1 MQIITRAVGEGAL
14 SVDNPLIERLY
25 LSRGLT
31 HADETEKSLA
41 SLLSPL
47 GLIDIEKAAERIAD
61 AVVEQQSIL
70 IIGDYDA
77 DGATSVAL
85 SKLALAAMGAGVV
98 EFLVPDRFQF
108 GYGLSVAIVA
118 VAERLKPDL
127 IITVDNGIS
136 SLDGVAAANAAGID
150 VIVSDHHLPGAELPA
165 AYAIVN
171 PNRGDCG
178 FSSKSMAGVGVAYYL
193 LSWVRHTLRQRQ
205 WFNSSQRPEPN
216 LGQFLDLVAL
226 GTVADVVPLDCN
238 NRILVHQGLLRMRQG
253 HTRPGIRAL
262 VEIGTRDLSRLSA
275 QDLGFAVG
283 PRLNAAGRLQD
294 MSVGIRCLLAD
305 DLSSARGLAQE
316 LDGLNK
322 DRRELEQD
330 MVADAE
336 LLLAQV
342 PKIDRNFGVAVY
354 HERFHQGVVGIVAGR
369 LRERLHRPAIV
380 FADSSEGAAGEIKGS
395 ARSIDGLNIRDVLD
409 TIATRYPGLL
419 IKFGGHAMAAGLSLK
434 HVHFERFRSIFDG
447 VVSELID
454 EDTLRAKCFVDGG
467 LTEQE
472 LTLETVHTLF
482 AAGPWGSGFPEPT
495 FCDDFELVSQRVV
508 GAQHLKLVLRKE
520 TRLVDA
526 IAFRQPLLDQRIKS
540 LRVVYRPAR
549 NDYGNTPTLQLIV
562 EYVEPLA

>member
-14 SVDNPLIERLY
+14 GVDNPLIERLY

-262 VEIGTRDLSRLSA
+262 VEIGKRDLSRLSA

-305 DLSSARGLAQE
+305 DLSSARALAQE

-526 IAFRQPLLDQRIKS
+526 IAFRQPPLDQRIKR

>member
-1 MQIITRAVGEGAL
+1 M
-14 SVDNPLIERLY
+14 D
-25 LSRGLT
+25 
-31 HADETEKSLA
+31 
-41 SLLSPL
+41 
-47 GLIDIEKAAERIAD
+47 IDKAAQRVAE
-61 AVVEQQSIL
+61 AVVAQQRIL

-85 SKLALAAMGAGVV
+85 CKLALAAMGAEAV

-108 GYGLSVAIVA
+108 GYGLSEAIVA
-118 VAERLKPDL
+118 IAQSLKPDL

-136 SLDGVAAANAAGID
+136 SVDGVAAANAAGID
-150 VIVSDHHLPGAELPA
+150 VIVTDHHLPGSELPA

-171 PNRGDCG
+171 PNRQDCG
-178 FSSKSMAGVGVAYYL
+178 FPSKSIAGVGVAYYL

-205 WFNSSQRPEPN
+205 WFDAAQRPEPN

-226 GTVADVVPLDCN
+226 GTVADVVPLDRN

-262 VEIGTRDLSRLSA
+262 AEVGKRDLTQLSA
-275 QDLGFAVG
+275 QDLGFAIG

-305 DLSSARGLAQE
+305 NVATARSLAQE

-322 DRRELEQD
+322 DRREIEQG
-330 MVADAE
+330 MVAEAE

-342 PKIDRNFGVAVY
+342 SKTDDAKGIAVY

-380 FADSSEGAAGEIKGS
+380 FADSSEGAVGEIKGS

-434 HVHFERFRSIFDG
+434 RVHFERFRNIFAE
-447 VVSELID
+447 VVAELVSEDALS
-454 EDTLRAKCFVDGG
+454 AKCFVDGG
-467 LTEQE
+467 LSEQE
-472 LTLETVHTLF
+472 LTLDTVQSLF
-482 AAGPWGSGFPEPT
+482 NAGPWGNGFPEPA
-495 FCDDFELVSQRVV
+495 FCDDFELISQRVV
-508 GAQHLKLVLRKE
+508 GEQHLKLVLRKE
-520 TRLVDA
+520 ARLIDA
-526 IAFRQPLLDQRIKS
+526 IAFRQPHWLRRQSVCAWYIAQRVTTTAIPQHCS
-540 LRVVYRPAR
+540 
-549 NDYGNTPTLQLIV
+549 
-562 EYVEPLA
+562 

>member
-1 MQIITRAVGEGAL
+1 MQIITRAVGDGAL
-14 SVDNPLIERLY
+14 DVEDPLIERLY

-31 HADETEKSLA
+31 RSEETDKGLKSLV
-41 SLLSPL
+41 SPL
-47 GLIDIEKAAERIAD
+47 GLMDIDKAARRVAE
-61 AVVEQQSIL
+61 AVLAQQKIL

-85 SKLALAAMGAGVV
+85 CKLALAAMGAEAV

-108 GYGLSVAIVA
+108 GYGLSEAIVA
-118 VAERLKPDL
+118 IAQSLKPDL

-136 SLDGVAAANAAGID
+136 SVGGVAAANAAGID
-150 VIVSDHHLPGAELPA
+150 VIVTDHHLPGSELPA

-171 PNRGDCG
+171 PNRQDCG
-178 FSSKSMAGVGVAYYL
+178 FTSKSIAGVGVAYYL
-193 LSWVRHTLRQRQ
+193 LSWVRHTLRERQ
-205 WFNSSQRPEPN
+205 WFDASQRPEPN
-216 LGQFLDLVAL
+216 LAQFLDLVAL
-226 GTVADVVPLDCN
+226 GTVADVVPLDRN

-262 VEIGTRDLSRLSA
+262 AEIGKRDLTQLSA
-275 QDLGFAVG
+275 QDLGFAIG

-305 DLSSARGLAQE
+305 NFATARSLAQE

-322 DRRELEQD
+322 DRREIEQG
-330 MVADAE
+330 MVAEAE

-342 PKIDRNFGVAVY
+342 SKTDDAKGIAVY

-380 FADSSEGAAGEIKGS
+380 FADSSEGAVGEIKGS

-434 HVHFERFRSIFDG
+434 RVHFERFRNIFAE
-447 VVSELID
+447 VVAELVSEDALS
-454 EDTLRAKCFVDGG
+454 AKCFVDGG
-467 LTEQE
+467 LSEQE
-472 LTLETVHTLF
+472 LTLDTVQSLF
-482 AAGPWGSGFPEPT
+482 NAGPWGNGFPEPA
-495 FCDDFELVSQRVV
+495 FCDDFELISQRVV
-508 GAQHLKLVLRKE
+508 GEQHLKLVLRKE
-520 TRLVDA
+520 ARLIDA
-526 IAFRQPLLDQRIKS
+526 IAFRQPALAQETKR

>member
-1 MQIITRAVGEGAL
+1 MQIITRAIGDGAL
-14 SVDNPLIERLY
+14 DVDNPLIERLY

-31 HADETEKSLA
+31 RAEDTDKGLQSLVSPQ
-41 SLLSPL
+41 SLMD
-47 GLIDIEKAAERIAD
+47 IDKAAQRVAD
-61 AVVEQQSIL
+61 AVASQQRIL

-85 SKLALAAMGAGVV
+85 CKLALSAMGAEAV

-118 VAERLKPDL
+118 IAQSLKPDL

-136 SLDGVAAANAAGID
+136 SIDGVAAANVAGID
-150 VIVSDHHLPGAELPA
+150 VIVTDHHLAGRELPA

-171 PNRGDCG
+171 PNRGDCD
-178 FSSKSMAGVGVAYYL
+178 FPSKSIAGVGVAYYL

-205 WFNSSQRPEPN
+205 WFDASRRPEPN

-226 GTVADVVPLDCN
+226 GTVADVVPLDRN

-262 VEIGTRDLSRLSA
+262 AEVGKRDLNQLSA
-275 QDLGFAVG
+275 QDLGFAIG

-305 DLSSARGLAQE
+305 DLTTARLLAQE

-322 DRRELEQD
+322 DRREIEQD

-336 LLLAQV
+336 LLLAQAS
-342 PKIDRNFGVAVY
+342 KIDDAKGIAVY

-380 FADSSEGAAGEIKGS
+380 FADSSEGVAGEIKGS
-395 ARSIDGLNIRDVLD
+395 ARSIDGLNIRDALD

-434 HVHFERFRSIFDG
+434 RVHFERFRIIFDQ
-447 VVSELID
+447 VVAELLSEDALS
-454 EDTLRAKCFVDGG
+454 AKCFVDGG
-467 LTEQE
+467 LSAQE

-482 AAGPWGSGFPEPT
+482 NAGPWGNGFPEPA
-495 FCDDFELVSQRVV
+495 FCDDFDLISQRVV
-508 GAQHLKLVLRKE
+508 GAQHLKLVLRKGR
-520 TRLVDA
+520 RLIDA
-526 IAFRQPLLDQRIKS
+526 IAFRQPPIDPAVQE

-562 EYVEPLA
+562 EYIEPLA

>member
-1 MQIITRAVGEGAL
+1 MQIITRAVGDGAL
-14 SVDNPLIERLY
+14 DVEDPLIERLY

-31 HADETEKSLA
+31 RSEETDKGLKSLV
-41 SLLSPL
+41 SPL
-47 GLIDIEKAAERIAD
+47 GLMDIDKAARRVAE
-61 AVVEQQSIL
+61 AVLAQQKIL

-85 SKLALAAMGAGVV
+85 CKLALAAMGAEAV

-108 GYGLSVAIVA
+108 GYGLSEAIVA
-118 VAERLKPDL
+118 IAQSLKPDL

-136 SLDGVAAANAAGID
+136 SVGGVAAANAAGID
-150 VIVSDHHLPGAELPA
+150 VIVTDHHLPGSELPA

-171 PNRGDCG
+171 PNRQDCG
-178 FSSKSMAGVGVAYYL
+178 FTSKSIAGVGVAYYL
-193 LSWVRHTLRQRQ
+193 LSWVRHTLRERQ
-205 WFNSSQRPEPN
+205 WFDASQRPEPN
-216 LGQFLDLVAL
+216 LAQFLDLVAL
-226 GTVADVVPLDCN
+226 GTVADVVPLDRN

-262 VEIGTRDLSRLSA
+262 AEIGKRDLTQLSA
-275 QDLGFAVG
+275 QDLGFAIG

-305 DLSSARGLAQE
+305 NFAAARSLAQE

-322 DRRELEQD
+322 DRREIEQG
-330 MVADAE
+330 MVAEAE

-342 PKIDRNFGVAVY
+342 SKTDDSKGIAVY

-380 FADSSEGAAGEIKGS
+380 FADSSEGAVGEIKGS

-434 HVHFERFRSIFDG
+434 RVHFERFSNIFAE
-447 VVSELID
+447 VVAELVSEDALS
-454 EDTLRAKCFVDGG
+454 AKCFVDGG
-467 LTEQE
+467 LSEQE
-472 LTLETVHTLF
+472 LTLDTVQSLF
-482 AAGPWGSGFPEPT
+482 NAGPWGNGFPEPA
-495 FCDDFELVSQRVV
+495 FCDDFELISQRVV
-508 GAQHLKLVLRKE
+508 GEQHLKLVLRKE
-520 TRLVDA
+520 ARLIDA
-526 IAFRQPLLDQRIKS
+526 IAFRQPALAQETKR

>member
-14 SVDNPLIERLY
+14 DVDDPLIERLY

-31 HADETEKSLA
+31 RTEEADKGLKSLV
-41 SLLSPL
+41 SPL
-47 GLIDIEKAAERIAD
+47 GLMDIDKAAQRVAE
-61 AVVEQQSIL
+61 AVVAQQKIL

-85 SKLALAAMGAGVV
+85 CKLALAAMGAEAV

-108 GYGLSVAIVA
+108 GYGLSEAIVA
-118 VAERLKPDL
+118 IAQSLKPDL

-136 SLDGVAAANAAGID
+136 SVGGVAAANAAGID
-150 VIVSDHHLPGAELPA
+150 VIVTDHHLPGTELPA

-171 PNRGDCG
+171 PNRHDCG
-178 FSSKSMAGVGVAYYL
+178 FPSKSIAGVGVAYYL

-205 WFNSSQRPEPN
+205 WFDAAQRPEPN

-226 GTVADVVPLDCN
+226 GTVADVVPLDRN

-262 VEIGTRDLSRLSA
+262 AEVGKRDLTQLSA
-275 QDLGFAVG
+275 QDLGFAIG
-283 PRLNAAGRLQD
+283 PRLNAAGRLRD

-305 DLSSARGLAQE
+305 NVATARSLAQE

-322 DRRELEQD
+322 DRREIEQG
-330 MVADAE
+330 MVAEAE

-342 PKIDRNFGVAVY
+342 SKMDDAKGIAVY

-380 FADSSEGAAGEIKGS
+380 FADSSEGAVGEIKGS

-434 HVHFERFRSIFDG
+434 RVHFERFRSIFDQ
-447 VVSELID
+447 VVAELVSEDALS
-454 EDTLRAKCFVDGG
+454 AKCFVDGG
-467 LTEQE
+467 LSEQE
-472 LTLETVHTLF
+472 LSLDTVQSLF
-482 AAGPWGSGFPEPT
+482 NAGPWGNGFPEPA
-495 FCDDFELVSQRVV
+495 FCDDFELISQRVV
-508 GAQHLKLVLRKE
+508 GEQHLKLVLRKD
-520 TRLVDA
+520 TRLIDA
-526 IAFRQPLLDQRIKS
+526 IAFRQPALAQETKR
-540 LRVVYRPAR
+540 LRAVYRPAR
-549 NDYGNTPTLQLIV
+549 NDYGNTATLQLIV

>member
-1 MQIITRAVGEGAL
+1 MQIITRAVGDGAL
-14 SVDNPLIERLY
+14 DLDDPLIERLY

-31 HADETEKSLA
+31 RAEEADKGLKSLV
-41 SLLSPL
+41 SPL
-47 GLIDIEKAAERIAD
+47 GLMDINKAAQRVAE
-61 AVVEQQSIL
+61 AVVAQQKIL

-85 SKLALAAMGAGVV
+85 CKLALAAMGAEAV

-108 GYGLSVAIVA
+108 GYGLSEAIVA
-118 VAERLKPDL
+118 IAHSLKPDL

-136 SLDGVAAANAAGID
+136 SVGGVAAANAAGID
-150 VIVSDHHLPGAELPA
+150 VIVTDHHLPGTELPA

-171 PNRGDCG
+171 PNRHDCG
-178 FSSKSMAGVGVAYYL
+178 FPSKSIAGVGVAYYL
-193 LSWVRHTLRQRQ
+193 LSWVRHALRQRQ
-205 WFNSSQRPEPN
+205 WFDAAQRPEPN

-226 GTVADVVPLDCN
+226 GTVADVVPLDRN

-262 VEIGTRDLSRLSA
+262 AEVGKRDLTQLSA
-275 QDLGFAVG
+275 QDLGFAIG
-283 PRLNAAGRLQD
+283 PRLNAAGRLRD

-305 DLSSARGLAQE
+305 NVVTARSLAQE

-322 DRRELEQD
+322 DRREIEQG
-330 MVADAE
+330 MVAEAE

-342 PKIDRNFGVAVY
+342 SKMDDAKGIAVY
-354 HERFHQGVVGIVAGR
+354 HERFHQGVMGIVAGR

-380 FADSSEGAAGEIKGS
+380 FADSSEGAVGEIKGS

-409 TIATRYPGLL
+409 TIATRYPGIL

-434 HVHFERFRSIFDG
+434 RVHFERFRSIFDQ
-447 VVSELID
+447 VVAELVSEDALS
-454 EDTLRAKCFVDGG
+454 AKCFVDGG
-467 LTEQE
+467 LSEQE
-472 LTLETVHTLF
+472 LSLDTVHTLF
-482 AAGPWGSGFPEPT
+482 NAGPWGNGFPEPA
-495 FCDDFELVSQRVV
+495 FCDDFDLISQRVV
-508 GAQHLKLVLRKE
+508 GEQHLKLVLRKD
-520 TRLVDA
+520 TRLIDA
-526 IAFRQPLLDQRIKS
+526 IAFRQPALAQETKR

-549 NDYGNTPTLQLIV
+549 NDYGNTATLQLIV

>member
-1 MQIITRAVGEGAL
+1 MQIITRAVGDGAL
-14 SVDNPLIERLY
+14 DVDDPLIERLY

-31 HADETEKSLA
+31 RTEEADKGLKSLV
-41 SLLSPL
+41 SPL
-47 GLIDIEKAAERIAD
+47 GLMDIDRAAQRVAE
-61 AVVEQQSIL
+61 AVVAQQKIL

-85 SKLALAAMGAGVV
+85 CKLALAAMGAEAV

-108 GYGLSVAIVA
+108 GYGLSEAIVA
-118 VAERLKPDL
+118 IAHSLKPDL

-136 SLDGVAAANAAGID
+136 SVGGVAAANAAGID
-150 VIVSDHHLPGAELPA
+150 VIVTDHHLPGTELPA

-171 PNRGDCG
+171 PNRHDCG
-178 FSSKSMAGVGVAYYL
+178 FPSKSIAGVGVAYYL
-193 LSWVRHTLRQRQ
+193 LSWVRHTLRQCQ
-205 WFNSSQRPEPN
+205 WFDAAQRPEPN

-226 GTVADVVPLDCN
+226 GTVADVVPLDRN

-262 VEIGTRDLSRLSA
+262 AEVGKRDLTQLSA
-275 QDLGFAVG
+275 QDLGFAIG
-283 PRLNAAGRLQD
+283 PRLNAAGRLRD

-305 DLSSARGLAQE
+305 NVATARSLAQE

-322 DRRELEQD
+322 DRREIEQG
-330 MVADAE
+330 MVAEAE

-342 PKIDRNFGVAVY
+342 SKMDDAKGIAVY

-380 FADSSEGAAGEIKGS
+380 FADSSEGAVGEIKGS

-434 HVHFERFRSIFDG
+434 RVHFERFRSIFDQ
-447 VVSELID
+447 VVAELVSEDALS
-454 EDTLRAKCFVDGG
+454 AKCFVDGG
-467 LTEQE
+467 LSEQE
-472 LTLETVHTLF
+472 LSLDTVHTLF
-482 AAGPWGSGFPEPT
+482 NAGPWGNGFPEPA
-495 FCDDFELVSQRVV
+495 FCDDFDLISQRVV
-508 GAQHLKLVLRKE
+508 GEQHLKLVLRKD
-520 TRLVDA
+520 TRLIDA
-526 IAFRQPLLDQRIKS
+526 IAFRQPALAQETKR

-549 NDYGNTPTLQLIV
+549 NDYGNTATLQLIV

>member
-14 SVDNPLIERLY
+14 GVDNPLIERLY

-70 IIGDYDA
+70 IVGDYDA

-178 FSSKSMAGVGVAYYL
+178 FSSKAMAGVGVAYYL

-262 VEIGTRDLSRLSA
+262 VEVGKRDLSRLSA

-305 DLSSARGLAQE
+305 DLSSARALAQE

-369 LRERLHRPAIV
+369 LRERLHRPVIV

-508 GAQHLKLVLRKE
+508 GAQHLKMVLRKE

-526 IAFRQPLLDQRIKS
+526 IAFRQPLLDQAIKR

-549 NDYGNTPTLQLIV
+549 NDYGITPTLQLIV

>member
-14 SVDNPLIERLY
+14 GVDNPLIERLY

-61 AVVEQQSIL
+61 AVMEQQSIL

-136 SLDGVAAANAAGID
+136 SLDGVAAANAASID

-305 DLSSARGLAQE
+305 DLSSARALAQE

-336 LLLAQV
+336 LLLARV
-342 PKIDRNFGVAVY
+342 PKIDRTFGVAVY

>member
-1 MQIITRAVGEGAL
+1 MQIITRAVGDGAL
-14 SVDNPLIERLY
+14 DLDDPLIERLY

-31 HADETEKSLA
+31 RAEEADKGLKSLV
-41 SLLSPL
+41 SPL
-47 GLIDIEKAAERIAD
+47 GLMDIDKAAQRVAE
-61 AVVEQQSIL
+61 AVVAQQKIL

-85 SKLALAAMGAGVV
+85 CKLALAAMGAEAV

-108 GYGLSVAIVA
+108 GYGLSEAIVA
-118 VAERLKPDL
+118 IAHSLKPDL

-136 SLDGVAAANAAGID
+136 SVGGVAAANAAGID
-150 VIVSDHHLPGAELPA
+150 VIVTDHHLPGTELPA

-171 PNRGDCG
+171 PNRHDCG
-178 FSSKSMAGVGVAYYL
+178 FPSKSIAGVGVAYYL

-205 WFNSSQRPEPN
+205 WFDAAQRPEPN

-226 GTVADVVPLDCN
+226 GTVADVVPLDRN

-262 VEIGTRDLSRLSA
+262 AEVGKRDLTQLSA
-275 QDLGFAVG
+275 QDLGFAIG
-283 PRLNAAGRLQD
+283 PRLNAAGRLRD

-305 DLSSARGLAQE
+305 NVVTARSLAQE

-322 DRRELEQD
+322 DRREIEQG
-330 MVADAE
+330 MVAEAE

-342 PKIDRNFGVAVY
+342 SKMDDAKGIAVY
-354 HERFHQGVVGIVAGR
+354 HERFHQGVMGIVAGR

-380 FADSSEGAAGEIKGS
+380 FADSSEGAVGEIKGS

-409 TIATRYPGLL
+409 TIATRYPGIL

-434 HVHFERFRSIFDG
+434 RVHFERFRSIFDQ
-447 VVSELID
+447 VVAELVSEDALS
-454 EDTLRAKCFVDGG
+454 AKCFVDGG
-467 LTEQE
+467 LSEQE
-472 LTLETVHTLF
+472 LSLDTVHTLF
-482 AAGPWGSGFPEPT
+482 NAGPWGNGFPEPA
-495 FCDDFELVSQRVV
+495 FCDDFDLISQRVV
-508 GAQHLKLVLRKE
+508 GEQHLKLVLRKD
-520 TRLVDA
+520 TRLIDA
-526 IAFRQPLLDQRIKS
+526 IAFRQPALAQETKR

-549 NDYGNTPTLQLIV
+549 NDYGNTATLQLIV
-562 EYVEPLA
+562 EYVQPLA

>member
-1 MQIITRAVGEGAL
+1 M
-14 SVDNPLIERLY
+14 
-25 LSRGLT
+25 
-31 HADETEKSLA
+31 
-41 SLLSPL
+41 
-47 GLIDIEKAAERIAD
+47 
-61 AVVEQQSIL
+61 
-70 IIGDYDA
+70 
-77 DGATSVAL
+77 
-85 SKLALAAMGAGVV
+85 
-98 EFLVPDRFQF
+98 
-108 GYGLSVAIVA
+108 
-118 VAERLKPDL
+118 
-127 IITVDNGIS
+127 
-136 SLDGVAAANAAGID
+136 
-150 VIVSDHHLPGAELPA
+150 
-165 AYAIVN
+165 
-171 PNRGDCG
+171 
-178 FSSKSMAGVGVAYYL
+178 
-193 LSWVRHTLRQRQ
+193 
-205 WFNSSQRPEPN
+205 
-216 LGQFLDLVAL
+216 
-226 GTVADVVPLDCN
+226 
-238 NRILVHQGLLRMRQG
+238 VHQGLLRMRQG

-262 VEIGTRDLSRLSA
+262 VEIGKRDLSRLSA

-305 DLSSARGLAQE
+305 DLSSARALAQE

-526 IAFRQPLLDQRIKS
+526 IAFRQPPLDQRIKR

>member
-14 SVDNPLIERLY
+14 GVDNPLIERLY

-70 IIGDYDA
+70 IVGDYDA

-85 SKLALAAMGAGVV
+85 SKLALAAMGAAVV

-178 FSSKSMAGVGVAYYL
+178 FSSKAMAGVGVAYYL

-262 VEIGTRDLSRLSA
+262 VEVGKRDLSRLSA

-305 DLSSARGLAQE
+305 DLSSARALAQE

-369 LRERLHRPAIV
+369 LRERLHRPVIV

-508 GAQHLKLVLRKE
+508 GAQHLKMVLRKE

-526 IAFRQPLLDQRIKS
+526 IAFRQPLLDQAIKR

-549 NDYGNTPTLQLIV
+549 NDYGITPTLQLIV

>member
-14 SVDNPLIERLY
+14 GVDNPLIERLY

-262 VEIGTRDLSRLSA
+262 VEIGKRDLSRLSA

-305 DLSSARGLAQE
+305 DLSSARALAQE

-495 FCDDFELVSQRVV
+495 FCDDFEFVSQRVV

-526 IAFRQPLLDQRIKS
+526 IAFRQPPLDQRIKR

>member
-14 SVDNPLIERLY
+14 GVDNPLIERLY

-171 PNRGDCG
+171 PNRADCG

-262 VEIGTRDLSRLSA
+262 VEIGKRDLSRLSA

-305 DLSSARGLAQE
+305 DLSSARALAQE

-526 IAFRQPLLDQRIKS
+526 IAFRQPPLDQRIKR